1 MDIFRK
7 GSDMSKRKFKV
18 TYGYSDGSG
27 TYVYV
32 GEHDNVLTAIS
43 YTLVIF
49 DIPAANIIACELVE
63 DETNPHRIATPVSVP
78 DPASESFGK
87 PEAKPTFQAWH
98 KVKYGALYEP
108 VLKGSCDEI
117 LRWRER
123 LVAWI
128 EETR

>member
-1 MDIFRK
+1 
-7 GSDMSKRKFKV
+7 MSKRKFKV

-27 TYVYV
+27 TDVYV
-32 GEHDNVLTAIS
+32 GEHDNIVTAIT
-43 YTLVIF
+43 YTMWWF
-49 DIPAANIIACELVE
+49 KIPAANIIACELIE
-63 DETNPHRIATPVSVP
+63 DETSPHRIATPASVCAP

-87 PEAKPTFQAWH
+87 PKAKPTFQAWH

-108 VLKGSCDEI
+108 VLKGSCGEI

>member
-1 MDIFRK
+1 
-7 GSDMSKRKFKV
+7 MSKRKFKV

-27 TYVYV
+27 TDVYV
-32 GEHDNVLTAIS
+32 GKHANIDTAIL
-43 YTLVIF
+43 YTMWRSK
-49 DIPAANIIACELVE
+49 IPIENIIACELIE
-63 DETNPHRIATPVSVP
+63 DETSPHRIATPVSAP

-87 PEAKPTFQAWH
+87 PKAKPTFQAWH